1 MSTTVDENLV
11 AVFKACQKSFVAVGI
26 FSGVAN
32 LLMLVPA
39 FFMLNVYDK
48 AVGNNSL
55 ATLWVLSSITAF
67 LFLMLFF
74 MEAVRSRVL
83 VLVSSRLDNMLAP
96 LLYDL
101 TFNNAVLVGG
111 RRASNQ
117 PLVDLNGLRQF
128 VTGNG
133 IFAFFDA
140 PWLPIYIWVLFVFHP
155 LLGWMGVLAS
165 VVFFAIA
172 VMNQK
177 RSAPPLESASEVARQ
192 CNYDVQRNLRN
203 AEAVSA
209 MGMLPA
215 LRLRWRNRQ
224 DEMLAMQEKASGTAG
239 TFSAGIKTLRIAIQ
253 SSAIAA
259 GAFLVLRQEIS
270 PGMLIAG
277 SILIGRALAPVE
289 SAVGAWK
296 GFVDAKGQYD
306 RIKKVLSN
314 VVTTS
319 NKTSLPP
326 ISGNIL
332 ARSATIVPPGSR
344 KPTISGAT
352 FDIPS
357 GAVCMISGPSG
368 AGKSTLVRGL
378 LGLWPTQM
386 GELRIDGIETSKF
399 NREEVGPQLGYLP
412 QAIELL
418 EGTVSE
424 NIARF
429 SEVDSAAVIKAAKD
443 AGLHEFILSLANG
456 YDTDLGNP
464 GGELSPGQ
472 QQRLALA
479 RAIYGY
485 PKVVVLD
492 EPNSNLDDVGEAAL
506 RSVVQRLKE
515 VKSTVI
521 IVSHRT
527 NILPL
532 ADFLIMLSAGRVVDF
547 GETKEVVARIQAQQ
561 NAKQHA
567 LANANKIDKTGNSG
581 GVEPRDLTV
590 PVNHRSKERD
600 NGN

>member
-1 MSTTVDENLV
+1 M
-11 AVFKACQKSFVAVGI
+11 
-26 FSGVAN
+26 
-32 LLMLVPA
+32 
-39 FFMLNVYDK
+39 
-48 AVGNNSL
+48 
-55 ATLWVLSSITAF
+55 
-67 LFLMLFF
+67 
-74 MEAVRSRVL
+74 
-83 VLVSSRLDNMLAP
+83 
-96 LLYDL
+96 
-101 TFNNAVLVGG
+101 
-111 RRASNQ
+111 
-117 PLVDLNGLRQF
+117 
-128 VTGNG
+128 
-133 IFAFFDA
+133 
-140 PWLPIYIWVLFVFHP
+140 
-155 LLGWMGVLAS
+155 
-165 VVFFAIA
+165 
-172 VMNQK
+172 
-177 RSAPPLESASEVARQ
+177 
-192 CNYDVQRNLRN
+192 
-203 AEAVSA
+203 
-209 MGMLPA
+209 
-215 LRLRWRNRQ
+215 
-224 DEMLAMQEKASGTAG
+224 
-239 TFSAGIKTLRIAIQ
+239 RIAIQ

-259 GAFLVLRQEIS
+259 GAFLVLSQEIS

-296 GFVDAKGQYD
+296 GFIDAKGQYD

-314 VVTTS
+314 VVATP

-332 ARSATIVPPGSR
+332 AKSATIVPPGSR
-344 KPTISGAT
+344 KPTISGAS

-443 AGLHEFILSLANG
+443 AGLHEFILSLVNG
-456 YDTDLGNP
+456 YDTDL
-464 GGELSPGQ
+464 EI
-472 QQRLALA
+472 RRRALARATTKIILA
-479 RAIYGY
+479 RAIYKY

-547 GETKEVVARIQAQQ
+547 GETKEVVARMQAQH
-561 NAKQHA
+561 NTKQHA
-567 LANANKIDKTGNSG
+567 LANANKTDKPGNSG
-581 GVEPRDLTV
+581 VAGPRDLTV